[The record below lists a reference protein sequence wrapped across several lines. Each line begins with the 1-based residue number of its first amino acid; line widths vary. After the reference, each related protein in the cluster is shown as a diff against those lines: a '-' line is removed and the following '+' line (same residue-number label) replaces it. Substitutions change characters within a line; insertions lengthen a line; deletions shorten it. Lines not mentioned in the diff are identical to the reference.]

1 MRSSR
6 TIITISDEEK
16 RWLVTFSRTQRISL
30 AEGVRR
36 GISCLKASE
45 GLNIYR
51 KIIQETQGIWKKG
64 EGLTYQEKLRSE
76 WDSR

>member
-1 MRSSR
+1 MGTSR

-16 RWLVTFSRTQRISL
+16 RWLMTFSRAQRISL

-45 GLNIYR
+45 GLKTYR
-51 KIIQETQGIWKKG
+51 KIIQETQGLWKKG
-64 EGLTYQEKLRSE
+64 KGLTYQEQLRSE
-76 WDSR
+76 WDLR